1 MVVGHGRTMPRS
13 YRGSS
18 YPSFS
23 WRCLL
28 GARGFSRTGAL
39 TAISRKGTVRN
50 GPTLPGWSFNN
61 VTNRAPLRWRTI
73 AANRQYSPRAGGRFS
88 LQRQRAVPRCD
99 VPLHGPLVLFT
110 WPTPPGPAVHPP
122 SPQRRGSVGPTLASW
137 WDGYYPSR
145 RGAAPPVGPC
155 PVALVPMWGHSGSS
169 LSGGMFR
176 ITMPC
181 RSDGRL

>member
-1 MVVGHGRTMPRS
+1 MPRS
-13 YRGSS
+13 DRGSS

-61 VTNRAPLRWRTI
+61 VTNPAPLRWRTI
-73 AANRQYSPRAGGRFS
+73 AAIRRTRHVPVGVSASNDNVRCLGATCPRTVHYSCSPG
-88 LQRQRAVPRCD
+88 
-99 VPLHGPLVLFT
+99 PLHLDRPFIL
-110 WPTPPGPAVHPP
+110 PP
-122 SPQRRGSVGPTLASW
+122 RRGGV
-137 WDGYYPSR
+137 PSGQPWLHGGTVITR
-145 RGAAPPVGPC
+145 PGAVLHLLHGPC
-155 PVALVPMWGHSGSS
+155 PVALVPMWGRSGSS

-176 ITMPC
+176 LTHSTLRPALC
-181 RSDGRL
+181 ER